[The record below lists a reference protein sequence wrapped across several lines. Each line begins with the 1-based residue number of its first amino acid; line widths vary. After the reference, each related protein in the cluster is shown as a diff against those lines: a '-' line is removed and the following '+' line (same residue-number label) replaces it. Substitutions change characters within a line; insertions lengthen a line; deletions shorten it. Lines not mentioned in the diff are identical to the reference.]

1 MWRGHLI
8 KQGQTD
14 FEFSDTAS
22 PFGSWHLSAR
32 CDEILILSNGQEI
45 NKYHIYMDKL
55 QLGNFSVFLIAKSIP
70 ISSWKLKARLG
81 LSFIHALLYSK
92 SFLLGQINLL

>member
-1 MWRGHLI
+1 
-8 KQGQTD
+8 
-14 FEFSDTAS
+14 
-22 PFGSWHLSAR
+22 
-32 CDEILILSNGQEI
+32 
-45 NKYHIYMDKL
+45 MDKL

-81 LSFIHALLYSK
+81 LSFIHVLLYSK